1 MKVTIYSTPTCP
13 WCKKEKEY
21 LKEKGVKF
29 EDVDVAADQAK
40 AAEMVEKSGQMAVP
54 VTVIAKDGKE
64 DVIIGF
70 HQQKLDEL
78 LGL

>member
-13 WCKKEKEY
+13 WCKREKEY
-21 LKEKGVKF
+21 LKEKCVKF

-40 AAEMVEKSGQMAVP
+40 AAELIEKSGQMAVP
-54 VTVIAKDGKE
+54 VTVIEKDGAE
-64 DVIIGF
+64 DVIVGF
-70 HQQKLDEL
+70 NQQKLDKL

>member
-1 MKVTIYSTPTCP
+1 MKITIYSTPTCP

-21 LKEKGVKF
+21 LKSKGVKF

-40 AAEMVEKSGQMAVP
+40 ASEMVEKSGQMAVP
-54 VTVIAKDGKE
+54 VTVIKKDGTE
-64 DVIIGF
+64 DVIVGF
-70 HQQKLDEL
+70 NQSKLDQL